1 MGRVGFEPT
10 RLVVANLQSA
20 VTLVTGPVR
29 MFGRRFGSRGTTT
42 LGRMPASPDHA
53 RLGELFAQQLRR
65 KTGDRELGKITDQ
78 TPADRRSQSEQS
90 ELQRKQTEQSRL
102 RGAEA
107 ALSAEVRQDREALL
121 AERDRFQ
128 LTVDEW
134 HRDKSEAEADLR
146 RRRDQLDAEQQA
158 VDQELAELRRQVAAS
173 MDDPRFVAI
182 GEIGLDFFIPDPN
195 VERQNAVYQA
205 QLRIAR
211 EFDLPV
217 LMHVRKS
224 QDQVRSAAA
233 KAGVRGIAHAF
244 NGSPDQARAYVD
256 SGFKLGFGGVFTF
269 SRANRVRRLAAEMPI
284 ESIVLETDAPD
295 LAPAWLADDQF
306 SEQVGTRNAPAE
318 VAGIAAA
325 MAELRGISI
334 DALAA
339 QARRNSIEA
348 IPRLAALLTP

>member
-1 MGRVGFEPT
+1 MWIDTHCHLDAREFDADRDT
-10 RLVVANLQSA
+10 VVAQAHAAGVNHIVVPA
-20 VTLVTGPVR
+20 VARWNFDTVRTLAHRHAGC
-29 MFGRRFGSRGTTT
+29 SYA
-42 LGRMPASPDHA
+42 LGIHPMCAAQASD
-53 RLGELFAQQLRR
+53 
-65 KTGDRELGKITDQ
+65 DD
-78 TPADRRSQSEQS
+78 
-90 ELQRKQTEQSRL
+90 
-102 RGAEA
+102 
-107 ALSAEVRQDREALL
+107 
-121 AERDRFQ
+121 
-128 LTVDEW
+128 
-134 HRDKSEAEADLR
+134 
-146 RRRDQLDAEQQA
+146 
-158 VDQELAELRRQVAAS
+158 LAELRRQVAAS
-173 MDDPRFVAI
+173 MEDPCFVAI

-295 LAPAWLADDQF
+295 LAPAWLSDDQF

-334 DALAA
+334 EALAA